1 MPGSGALV
9 LLRSI
14 LDVVVLIGFL
24 TSMRLHTRPFVGY
37 IAAFAI
43 PVLIIYIVTW
53 LSLPAFL
60 FEHLIVLVVVAVAIP
75 WGVRPAIVAAVVSV
89 AADNLLLRE
98 PIGRPTIS
106 GSRDI
111 VDLALFATVAVV
123 VSGLMR
129 NAHTARLGAQAAVER
144 ERRARAELDGL
155 IATITHDI
163 ATPLSVLRH
172 TVQFAKSR
180 PTADVDWAQ
189 MLIRLDT
196 ASARATSIMRMLSDA
211 RAMESDDFK
220 IDVNPCDLAKVVA
233 PIVTMM
239 DRASERHPL
248 ILTLPARA
256 VTIDADAERIQRV
269 LENLISNA
277 IKYSPNGGGIE
288 ISVDVD
294 REYGVLQVRDHGIGI
309 SDEVLPHIFARSYRA
324 PGASQYAP
332 GLGLGL
338 SIAAEV
344 IHRHRGTIVA
354 VPADGGG
361 TVFVVRVPLAP
372 TQASMPPADL
382 ALHASSV

>member
-1 MPGSGALV
+1 
-9 LLRSI
+9 
-14 LDVVVLIGFL
+14 
-24 TSMRLHTRPFVGY
+24 MRFHTRPFVGY
-37 IAAFAI
+37 TAAFVI
-43 PVLIIYIVTW
+43 PVVIIYVVTW

-60 FEHLIVLVVVAVAIP
+60 FEHLIVLLVLAVAIP

-106 GSRDI
+106 GYRDV

-129 NAHTARLGAQAAVER
+129 SAHTARVGAQAAADR

-163 ATPLSVLRH
+163 ATPLSVLRN
-172 TVQFAKSR
+172 TLQFAKR
-180 PTADVDWAQ
+180 RATADVDWSQ

-196 ASARATSIMRMLSDA
+196 ASARATSILRTLCDA
-211 RAMESDDFK
+211 QAMESDAFK
-220 IDVNPCDLAKVVA
+220 IDAGPCDLATVVA

-239 DRASERHPL
+239 DRTSERHPL
-248 ILTLPARA
+248 ILTVPERP
-256 VTIDADAERIQRV
+256 VTIEADAERIQRV

-277 IKYSPNGGGIE
+277 IKYSPEGGAVE

-294 REYGVLQVRDHGIGI
+294 GECGVLQVRDHGIGI
-309 SDEVLPHIFARSYRA
+309 ADEVLPHIFARSYRA

-338 SIAAEV
+338 SIAAQV
-344 IHRHRGTIVA
+344 VHHHRGSIVA
-354 VPADGGG
+354 APAEGRG
-361 TVFVVRVPLAP
+361 TVFVVRLPLTPSKAS
-372 TQASMPPADL
+372 SMPPAVEVT
-382 ALHASSV
+382 AC